1 MEIFPCVVS
10 QLPTLHVGRGEL
22 PLTRFF
28 PILPNIHLSKSRT
41 FITTLLVQVKL
52 CVPCPPASLP
62 VPAGRRDGCHTATG
76 AGELLSPHHTAL
88 GQRTYSVH
96 LFKIPFCV
104 TGGAAHLPAAERL
117 WLEPSG
123 EKSFLKRHLPTSAS
137 TQAFLTRIFLL
148 RMRQRHTCPIQAL
161 GHLCLLTR
169 VIQSTGAAPCWEED
183 EDFPGRPHCHPQ
195 TPPALGPGFCLYSVT
210 LSGVRHNFLTLS
222 KELLPLCH
230 SLQPPN

>member
-10 QLPTLHVGRGEL
+10 QLPTLHVGRGEV

-123 EKSFLKRHLPTSAS
+123 EKSFLKRHLSTSAS

-169 VIQSTGAAPCWEED
+169 VMQSTGAAPCWEED
-183 EDFPGRPHCHPQ
+183 ENFPGRPLCHPQ
-195 TPPALGPGFCLYSVT
+195 TPPALGPGFCLCSVT
-210 LSGVRHNFLTLS
+210 LPGVRHNFLTLS